1 MSMKKTVLLAAAAL
15 SLVACGKTY
24 LDEPVAQNSIGFNT
38 WANNLT
44 KARAQGSNEFTNGDD
59 FAVYGYK
66 SMSDNTGANTVF
78 DGVTVS
84 TTDGTTWTYDTPRF
98 WDSNYD
104 KYTFFAVSPASAVA
118 SANAQTGE
126 ITSTSFTFEGNN
138 NDILVADK
146 KEVAKGDG
154 STFFNGFA
162 TVPLQFNH
170 VASLVDIKI
179 KKAPAFHSATVSV
192 TAFKLSNIKNEG
204 TFSVNDAYT
213 DNHPVATWNS
223 KGTTDDYTPSNGV
236 ESVTLPLTIAEDSN
250 FPSQNAAAA
259 SDIIKSLIVMPQ
271 TFVASDGT
279 DPQKITL
286 NYKIAVGDESIEYN
300 DKNLYLA
307 DFDVVDDADQND
319 NKIGSWEPGK
329 HYTLYITIGA
339 NAISFSASI
348 SDWTPADNGYH
359 YLVK

>member
-1 MSMKKTVLLAAAAL
+1 MSMKKAVLLAAAAL

-38 WANNLT
+38 WTNNLT
-44 KARAQGSNEFTNGDD
+44 KARVQGSNEFTDGDT

-78 DGVTVS
+78 NGVTVK

-104 KYTFFAVSPASAVA
+104 KYTFFAVSPASAVTGGTVD
-118 SANAQTGE
+118 AQTGE
-126 ITSTSFTFEGNN
+126 ITSASFTFDGKN

-146 KEVAKGDG
+146 KEVVKGDG
-154 STFFNGFA
+154 PTFFNGFA

-192 TAFKLSNIKNEG
+192 TAFKLSNIENKG
-204 TFSVNDAYT
+204 AFSVNDAYT
-213 DNHPVATWNS
+213 DSHPVATWS
-223 KGTTDDYTPSNGV
+223 SLGTGEYLPADGV
-236 ESVTLPLTIAEDSN
+236 LPLTIDEDTN
-250 FPSQNAAAA
+250 FPSENAAAA
-259 SDIIKSLIVMPQ
+259 SDIIKSLIVKPQ
-271 TFVASDGT
+271 DFVASNGT

-286 NYKIAVGDESIEYN
+286 SYKIAVGDESIEYN

-319 NKIGSWEPGK
+319 TKIGSWEPGK

-348 SDWTPADNGYH
+348 SNWTPADNGYH